1 MKILYIS
8 SACNKNQKVVID
20 KTAKI
25 KQRDSIIN
33 FHNLII
39 TGLAAQKQEEVDV
52 ESLIGLPISIK
63 TNKKKFWKSNIVKN
77 NNIIYNQVG
86 FVNIPILK
94 QLTIEKNIKKE
105 LKKWIKINKKDR
117 DKAIIVDASYVSILP
132 MIIKIANKNHINV
145 SGIFADIYD
154 YMYNVNENTKKL
166 GMIKRIC
173 RNKMK
178 YCYHNMSSYIF
189 LTQNMN
195 TLINKDNK
203 PYLIMEGLISKFES
217 KDKVE
222 KFKTKTIMYAGGIKE
237 EYGIKCIIE
246 AFEKLEGNYEFI
258 ICGNGKLEQY
268 VKEKTKKNHR
278 IKYLGTISNEKVKEL
293 EKKVT
298 LLVNPRFS
306 NYEYTKYSFP
316 SKIMEYMASG
326 TPVLTTKLQG
336 MPKEYYNYV
345 YLINDET
352 VEGMK
357 NSLQEC
363 LSLNNDILEKKG
375 TEAIK
380 FMQDNKNNIKQTQK
394 IIKMIKEKNLYEI
407 K

>member
-1 MKILYIS
+1 MNILYIS
-8 SACNKNQKVVID
+8 SACEKNRKSIID
-20 KTAKI
+20 KTALV

-39 TGLAAQKQEEVDV
+39 SGLSQENGTKI
-52 ESLIGLPISIK
+52 ESLIGLPISLK
-63 TNKKKFWKSNIVKN
+63 TNKKIFWKKNIEER

-86 FVNIPILK
+86 FINIPLLK
-94 QLTIEKNIKKE
+94 QLTIKKNMKREIQR
-105 LKKWIKINKKDR
+105 WAKINKTER
-117 DKAIIVDASYVSILP
+117 NKAIIVDSSYVSVLP
-132 MIIKIANKNHINV
+132 MIMKCARKNNIKV
-145 SGIFADIYD
+145 TGIFADIYD
-154 YMYNVNENTKKL
+154 YMYNVNDNTKKL
-166 GMIKRIC
+166 GIIKKIC

-178 YCYHNMSSYIF
+178 YCYHSMSSYIL

-203 PYLIMEGLISKFES
+203 PYIIMEGLISNLGS
-217 KDKVE
+217 VDKVE

-268 VKEKTKKNHR
+268 VKEKAEKNHR
-278 IKYLGTISNEKVKEL
+278 IKYLGIISNEKVKDL

-316 SKIMEYMASG
+316 SKIMEYMVSG

-357 NSLQEC
+357 DSLQEC

-375 TEAIK
+375 TEAKK

-394 IIKMIKEKNLYEI
+394 IIKMIKENNIYES